1 MKKIINILLV
11 CISGVISSQENI
23 KTEKIKESNINSL
36 IFSVNTIKE
45 QKSINWNDIE
55 DIFNEDTN
63 KDKKI
68 ILGFN
73 VKNNN
78 IHYFEV
84 KGSLP
89 DLKETIKITKK
100 LIQVIEKL

>member
-1 MKKIINILLV
+1 MKKNITILLV

-23 KTEKIKESNINSL
+23 TTAEIKESNINSL
-36 IFSVNTIKE
+36 RFSVE
-45 QKSINWNDIE
+45 ELKSINWNDIK
-55 DIFNEDTN
+55 DVFNENIN

-78 IHYFEV
+78 IHSFEI
-84 KGSLP
+84 KGSLS
-89 DLKETIKITKK
+89 DLEGTIEIAKK
-100 LIQVIEKL
+100 VIKVIEKL

>member
-11 CISGVISSQENI
+11 CMSGVISSQENI
-23 KTEKIKESNINSL
+23 RTAEIKESNINSL
-36 IFSVNTIKE
+36 IFSVDAIKE
-45 QKSINWNDIE
+45 LKSINWNDIK
-55 DIFNEDTN
+55 DIFNENRN

-73 VKNNN
+73 VKNNSM
-78 IHYFEV
+78 HGFEV
-84 KGSLP
+84 KGSLS
-89 DLKETIKITKK
+89 DLEETIKITKK

>member
-45 QKSINWNDIE
+45 LKSINWNDIK
-55 DIFNEDTN
+55 DILNENRN

-73 VKNNN
+73 VKNNSM
-78 IHYFEV
+78 HGFEV
-84 KGSLP
+84 KGSLS
-89 DLKETIKITKK
+89 DLEETIKIAKK
-100 LIQVIEKL
+100 VIQVIEKL

>member
-23 KTEKIKESNINSL
+23 RTTEIKESNINSL
-36 IFSVNTIKE
+36 IFSVDTIKE
-45 QKSINWNDIE
+45 LKSINWNDIE
-55 DIFNEDTN
+55 DIFNENTN
-63 KDKKI
+63 KDKKM

-84 KGSLP
+84 KGSLS
-89 DLKETIKITKK
+89 DLKGTIKITKK
-100 LIQVIEKL
+100 VIQVIEKL